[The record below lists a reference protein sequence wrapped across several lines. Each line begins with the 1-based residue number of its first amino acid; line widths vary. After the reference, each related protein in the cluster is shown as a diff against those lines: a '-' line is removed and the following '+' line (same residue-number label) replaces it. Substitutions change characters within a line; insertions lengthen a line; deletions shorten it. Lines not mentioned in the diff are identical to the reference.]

1 MISIE
6 CHYRDGID
14 ILSFLW
20 YNIRIGKVGEVMT
33 IRELGELLDV
43 DRIAFKKMRL
53 DGKISFTDVEGAR
66 RFIDNEYTVPK
77 NEMFEIFGLSKSM
90 LSCGYGLDSI
100 TRHDGTWY
108 SKTSVEQTKK
118 VTDSFYIYK
127 DLPDSVLSGDI
138 ITKLW
143 KCYYGDVIS
152 LVESGL
158 VSGTYEN
165 GSISNVRKR
174 EIESYFKRLS
184 VITSDEYRREGFTLT
199 FDDVMDVL
207 RLNDKQVKYIT
218 NKGMLNYQFEGRQL
232 RYNAREVLDLSKY
245 CFSANEIAQA
255 LGVPEHTAG
264 NHIWRG
270 NLDYIRVGKEVRV
283 NREYVDIKQKY
294 NIERKAALA
303 LLGVSSKLLRTATKS
318 GKLSSIAGIDGRVYY
333 SDEIYK
339 YATTEYNISAGNASR
354 MVHKRYDKFI
364 SLVEAGKIKYKIDL
378 SGKYKFRE
386 SDLKEYMYG
395 GRA

>member
-143 KCYYGDVIS
+143 KCYYGD
-152 LVESGL
+152 
-158 VSGTYEN
+158 
-165 GSISNVRKR
+165 
-174 EIESYFKRLS
+174 EI
-184 VITSDEYRREGFTLT
+184 
-199 FDDVMDVL
+199 
-207 RLNDKQVKYIT
+207 
-218 NKGMLNYQFEGRQL
+218 
-232 RYNAREVLDLSKY
+232 
-245 CFSANEIAQA
+245 
-255 LGVPEHTAG
+255 
-264 NHIWRG
+264 
-270 NLDYIRVGKEVRV
+270 
-283 NREYVDIKQKY
+283 
-294 NIERKAALA
+294 
-303 LLGVSSKLLRTATKS
+303 
-318 GKLSSIAGIDGRVYY
+318 
-333 SDEIYK
+333 
-339 YATTEYNISAGNASR
+339 
-354 MVHKRYDKFI
+354 
-364 SLVEAGKIKYKIDL
+364 
-378 SGKYKFRE
+378 
-386 SDLKEYMYG
+386 
-395 GRA
+395 GRASCRERV